1 VAIANLFTLHLAH
14 AWVVLD
20 TASGTSKLLDLSTLA
35 QQLENG
41 IALGAVYALIALG
54 YTMVYGIIELINFAH
69 GDVFM
74 WGSFAAF
81 ALVGVLNIP
90 DHAFGI
96 GLVATLVL
104 LLAVCMLV
112 SALIN
117 VTIERLAYRP
127 LRRAPRLA
135 LLISAIG
142 ASFILEDLGKLWRG
156 PSPLRFPQIFPA
168 NSLTVGP
175 VVIPYLDVF
184 IVLLSVALMLGLD
197 RFVKLTRMGR
207 AMRAT
212 AQDREAA
219 SLMGVDINA
228 TIFIT
233 FLIGGALAGAAG
245 LIYSMKVQ
253 QVWYFTGF
261 EVGLKAFTAAVLGGI
276 GDIRG
281 AVFGG
286 FLIGLIEA
294 FAAQFFGIEWVDAT
308 VFAVL
313 VLVLVVRPSGLVGV
327 ASGDKA

>member
-1 VAIANLFTLHLAH
+1 MPLYSLLTQYLAH
-14 AWVVLD
+14 ALVLFS
-20 TASGTSKLLDLSTLA
+20 APGAAPGLLDLPTLE

-41 IALGAVYALIALG
+41 IATGAIYALIALG

-74 WGSFAAF
+74 WGSFG
-81 ALVGVLNIP
+81 ALGLVTLFRIP
-90 DHAFGI
+90 DHLTGLPLI
-96 GLVATLVL
+96 GVL
-104 LLAVCMLV
+104 AGLLIACMAV
-112 SALIN
+112 SAVFN

-127 LRRAPRLA
+127 LQRAPRLA

-142 ASFILEDLGKLWRG
+142 ASFILEDLAKLWKG
-156 PSPLRFPQIFPA
+156 PNQIRFPMIFPVA
-168 NSLTVGP
+168 TFNIGP
-175 VVIPYLDVF
+175 VTIPYLDVF
-184 IVLLSVALMLGLD
+184 IVVLSIVLMVALD
-197 RFVKLTRMGR
+197 RFIKLTKMGR

-219 SLMGVDINA
+219 SLMGVNINR

-245 LIYSMKVQ
+245 LIYSMKLQ
-253 QVWYFTGF
+253 FVWYYTGF

-276 GDIRG
+276 GDIKG
-281 AVFGG
+281 AVYGG
-286 FLIGLIEA
+286 FLIGIIEA
-294 FAAQFFGIEWVDAT
+294 FAQQFFGVEWVDAT
-308 VFAVL
+308 VFAIL

>member
-1 VAIANLFTLHLAH
+1 MAIPDLFFLHLAH
-14 AWVVLD
+14 AWV
-20 TASGTSKLLDLSTLA
+20 LLDAGGNISLDLPTFA

-74 WGSFAAF
+74 WGSFIAY
-81 ALVGVLNIP
+81 ALVGILNIP
-90 DHAFGI
+90 DHAYGI
-96 GLVATLVL
+96 GLVGTLAL
-104 LLAVCMLV
+104 LLAVCMVV
-112 SALIN
+112 SATLN
-117 VTIERLAYRP
+117 VTVERLAYRP
-127 LRRAPRLA
+127 LQHAPRLA

-142 ASFILEDLGKLWRG
+142 ASFILEDAAKLWRG
-156 PSPLRFPQIFPA
+156 PSPLRFPPIFPDTA
-168 NSLTVGP
+168 IQIGSVT
-175 VVIPYLDVF
+175 IPYLDVF
-184 IVLLSVALMLGLD
+184 IVALSIVLMVALD
-197 RFVKLTRMGR
+197 RFIKLTRVGR

-219 SLMGVDINA
+219 SLMGVNIGR

-233 FLIGGALAGAAG
+233 FLIGGGLAGAAG
-245 LIYSMKVQ
+245 LVYSMKVQ

-276 GDIRG
+276 GDIKG
-281 AVFGG
+281 AVYGG

-313 VLVLVVRPSGLVGV
+313 VLVLVLRPSGLVGV
-327 ASGDKA
+327 ASADKA

>member
-1 VAIANLFTLHLAH
+1 VPITFLFTPRLAY
-14 AWVVLD
+14 AGFLLAA
-20 TASGTSKLLDLSTLA
+20 TGSTSSLINLNTLA

-81 ALVGVLNIP
+81 ALVGALNIP

-117 VTIERLAYRP
+117 VIIERLAYRP
-127 LRRAPRLA
+127 LRRAPRLS
-135 LLISAIG
+135 LLIAAIG
-142 ASFILEDLGKLWRG
+142 ASFILEDIGKLWRG
-156 PSPLRFPQIFPA
+156 PSPLRFPMIFPA
-168 NSLTVGP
+168 NSFQIGP
-175 VVIPYLDVF
+175 VNVPFLDVF
-184 IVLLSVALMLGLD
+184 IVVLSVVLMLALD
-197 RFVKLTRMGR
+197 RFIRLTRMGR

-219 SLMGVDINA
+219 SLMGVNINA

-276 GDIRG
+276 GDIQG
-281 AVFGG
+281 AVLGG
-286 FLIGLIEA
+286 FMIGLIEA

-327 ASGDKA
+327 ASADKA

>member
-1 VAIANLFTLHLAH
+1 L
-14 AWVVLD
+14 
-20 TASGTSKLLDLSTLA
+20 

-41 IALGAVYALIALG
+41 LALVAIYALIALG

-96 GLVATLVL
+96 GLVGTLVL
-104 LLAVCMLV
+104 LLAVCMVV

-127 LRRAPRLA
+127 LRRAPRLS
-135 LLISAIG
+135 LLIAAIG
-142 ASFILEDLGKLWRG
+142 ASFILEDIGKLWRG

-168 NSLTVGP
+168 DTFTIGP
-175 VVIPYLDVF
+175 VVVPFLDVF
-184 IVLLSVALMLGLD
+184 IFLFSVILMLLLD
-197 RFVKLTRMGR
+197 RFIKLTRVGR

-219 SLMGVDINA
+219 SLMGVDINR

-281 AVFGG
+281 AVLGG
-286 FLIGLIEA
+286 FMIGLIEA

-308 VFAVL
+308 VFTVL

>member
-1 VAIANLFTLHLAH
+1 MAIPYLIPMHFAH
-14 AWVVLD
+14 AWVLLSV
-20 TASGTSKLLDLSTLA
+20 GTGSSSFDLPTLL

-74 WGSFAAF
+74 WGSFAA
-81 ALVGVLNIP
+81 LTMVGILHIP
-90 DHAFGI
+90 DHAVGLSLI
-96 GLVATLVL
+96 GTIAL
-104 LLAVCMLV
+104 LLVVCMLV
-112 SALIN
+112 SAAIN
-117 VTIERLAYRP
+117 VTVERLAYRP
-127 LRRAPRLA
+127 LQRAPRLA

-142 ASFILEDLGKLWRG
+142 ASFILEDLAKLWRG
-156 PSPLRFPQIFPA
+156 PSPLRFPTIFPVA
-168 NSLTVGP
+168 NVQLGP
-175 VVIPYLDVF
+175 VTVPFLDIF
-184 IVLLSVALMLGLD
+184 MVLLSIVLMVALD
-197 RFVKLTRMGR
+197 RFIKLTRVGR

-219 SLMGVDINA
+219 SLMGVNINN

-233 FLIGGALAGAAG
+233 FIIGGALAGAAG

-281 AVFGG
+281 AVYGG
-286 FLIGLIEA
+286 FLIGIVEA
-294 FAAQFFGIEWVDAT
+294 FASQFFGIEWVDAT
-308 VFAVL
+308 VFAILVL
-313 VLVLVVRPSGLVGV
+313 VLVLRPSGLVGV
-327 ASGDKA
+327 ASADKA

>member
-1 VAIANLFTLHLAH
+1 MGIANLFTLHLAH
-14 AWVVLD
+14 SGVVLA
-20 TASGTSKLLDLSTLA
+20 ASTSHLLDLNTLA

-81 ALVGVLNIP
+81 SLVGLLHTP
-90 DHAFGI
+90 DHTDGI
-96 GLVATLVL
+96 GLIGIVAL

-112 SALIN
+112 AALIN
-117 VTIERLAYRP
+117 VTVERLAYRP
-127 LRRAPRLA
+127 LQRAPRLA

-142 ASFILEDLGKLWRG
+142 ASFILEDIAKLWRG
-156 PSPLRFPQIFPA
+156 PSPLRFPEIFPA
-168 NSLTVGP
+168 TSFQIGP

-184 IVLLSVALMLGLD
+184 IILLSVVLMLALD
-197 RFVKLTRMGR
+197 RFIKLTRVGR

-219 SLMGVDINA
+219 SLMGVNING

-276 GDIRG
+276 GDIKG
-281 AVFGG
+281 AVYGG

-308 VFAVL
+308 VFAIL

>member
-1 VAIANLFTLHLAH
+1 MHLAH
-14 AWVVLD
+14 AWVLLD
-20 TASGTSKLLDLSTLA
+20 AGTGGKLLDLPTLA

-81 ALVGVLNIP
+81 ALVGILRIP
-90 DHAFGI
+90 DHVYGI
-96 GLVATLVL
+96 GLVGTVAL
-104 LLAVCMLV
+104 LLVVCMV
-112 SALIN
+112 ISALLN
-117 VTIERLAYRP
+117 VTVERLAYRP
-127 LRRAPRLA
+127 LQNAPRLA

-142 ASFILEDLGKLWRG
+142 ASFILEDAAKLWRG
-156 PSPLRFPQIFPA
+156 PSPLRFPAIFPDT
-168 NSLTVGP
+168 SIQLGP
-175 VVIPYLDVF
+175 VTIPTLDIFMV
-184 IVLLSVALMLGLD
+184 VLSVILMVGLD
-197 RFVKLTRMGR
+197 RFIKLTRVGR

-219 SLMGVDINA
+219 SLMGVNIGN

-233 FLIGGALAGAAG
+233 FVIGGALAGAAG

-276 GDIRG
+276 GDIQG
-281 AVFGG
+281 AVYGG
-286 FLIGLIEA
+286 FLIGIVEA
-294 FAAQFFGIEWVDAT
+294 FASQFFGIEWVDAT
-308 VFAVL
+308 VFAILVL
-313 VLVLVVRPSGLVGV
+313 VLVLRPSGLVGV
-327 ASGDKA
+327 ASADKA